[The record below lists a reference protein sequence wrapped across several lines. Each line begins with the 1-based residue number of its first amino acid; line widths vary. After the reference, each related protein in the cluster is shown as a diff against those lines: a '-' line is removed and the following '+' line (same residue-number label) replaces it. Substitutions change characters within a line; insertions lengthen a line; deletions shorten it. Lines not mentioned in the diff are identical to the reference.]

1 MKTFYKHRALTLLL
15 LPGAIIIFLNSYV
28 PMFGTFIAFKNIN
41 FMQGIWKS
49 PWTGLS
55 NFEYMFQNDFA
66 WIITRNTVLYSLAFL
81 ITNLIVSVIIALA
94 LQEIRAKWLSK
105 TYQTIMI
112 LPNFLSMVI
121 VSYLVY
127 AFLEPTNGFFNA
139 VLLKAVGHAPI
150 DWYNDAGMWP
160 YIIVI
165 VNAWKWAGI
174 GAVIYLAAL
183 AGIDPEYY
191 EAARMD
197 GASRWQQ
204 VIRISLPLIRP
215 IVIITTLLSIGSIFR
230 TDFGL
235 FYQVTAD
242 SPRIRDVTE
251 TIDTFVFRSLKGN
264 SNLGMSSAAALYQS
278 IVGFVLILL
287 TNAAVRKI
295 NKENAL
301 F

>member
-41 FMQGIWKS
+41 FSQGIWRS

-81 ITNLIVSVIIALA
+81 ITNLIVSVVIALA
-94 LQEIRAKWLSK
+94 LQEIRSKWLSK

-121 VSYLVY
+121 ISYLVY
-127 AFLEPTNGFFNA
+127 AFLEPTHGFFNA
-139 VLLKAVGHAPI
+139 VVLKAIGHVPI
-150 DWYNDAGMWP
+150 DWYSDAGMWP
-160 YIIVI
+160 YILVI

-183 AGIDPEYY
+183 AGIDLEYY
-191 EAARMD
+191 EAATID

-204 VIRISLPLIRP
+204 VMHISLPLIRP

-251 TIDTFVFRSLKGN
+251 TIDTFVFRALKGN

-287 TNAAVRKI
+287 TNMAVRKL